1 MQRSKGNV
9 WLSIAEYSGA
19 DQKRA
24 KLETNTARPEHPD
37 LFHSREKER
46 KRCMCKACALVS
58 LRMNCIPTGTSTG
71 NSNRGCQC
79 KDSTDSA
86 SVPTGLQSATSA
98 DAAPFTAQCVHGQH
112 WNATAIS
119 FYCHLLDHKCV
130 CVGVRRSS
138 RHSVCSYGCS
148 YGCSF
153 SFFVRLVLL
162 AFSYGLLACSYGL
175 TA

>member
-1 MQRSKGNV
+1 MHVQGLCTGVTSYELHSDGNFN
-9 WLSIAEYSGA
+9 G
-19 DQKRA
+19 
-24 KLETNTARPEHPD
+24 KLKPRTPVCGP
-37 LFHSREKER
+37 
-46 KRCMCKACALVS
+46 
-58 LRMNCIPTGTSTG
+58 
-71 NSNRGCQC
+71 CQC